1 VNWEKETQ
9 YFMEQLGFYSNLL
22 EGRNYLWKMK
32 LEKQYPMKFVFDQIC
47 NENLSLNIRSVFCDL
62 ALTLHIDQEPLNP
75 RMVPN
80 LCRVFKRKRA
90 QNGPP
95 REAISQSDK
104 KKLEELDKDSFSNLL
119 KNIMKIIREQKTKI
133 SAELEKKCE
142 DPQSKKNQIKIAN
155 HLNNVVLVKLIKLLS
170 QMTTFDL
177 LRLLDGTATYYQ
189 VVEDL
194 VHLLEFDKNYPLLN
208 YALIKQRSI

>member
-1 VNWEKETQ
+1 
-9 YFMEQLGFYSNLL
+9 MEQLGFYSNLL